1 MDHLDS
7 PALYALK
14 GGGGGGGET
23 ESCGAHLV
31 SSSLELSHKLV
42 NPTNFQDEEKVL
54 SFRQKTRGKENN
66 AQDIRRIKSVAT
78 FPQFLQKMGI
88 MTMLGKTQS
97 TTSLRQTVQKSQDLG
112 YSRMPMSQKVAFTL
126 RRIKEPGVEILQDY
140 RYLIQNDRKLP
151 GGLSFFPKH
160 NHGKGQKDSRGG
172 N

>member
-54 SFRQKTRGKENN
+54 SFRYTYRTDHE
-66 AQDIRRIKSVAT
+66 S
-78 FPQFLQKMGI
+78 
-88 MTMLGKTQS
+88 TQ
-97 TTSLRQTVQKSQDLG
+97 
-112 YSRMPMSQKVAFTL
+112 
-126 RRIKEPGVEILQDY
+126 
-140 RYLIQNDRKLP
+140 
-151 GGLSFFPKH
+151 LSPP
-160 NHGKGQKDSRGG
+160 NVW
-172 N
+172 